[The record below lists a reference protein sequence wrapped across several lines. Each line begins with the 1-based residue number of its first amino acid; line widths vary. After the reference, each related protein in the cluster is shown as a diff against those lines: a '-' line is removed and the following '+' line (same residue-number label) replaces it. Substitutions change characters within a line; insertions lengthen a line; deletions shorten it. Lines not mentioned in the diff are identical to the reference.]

1 MGRNLTGLIQGNE
14 NTTKLANQLKAA
26 EKQYPPLTKEEEQAM
41 IKKYKHDRA
50 KLNELLILHNIR
62 AVFNIAKKYKGKTD
76 DFDSMIQNGFLGLA
90 EAASRFELKKKTKF
104 ITYAYIWIR
113 KYVLQE
119 FYAKNVEVDRNST
132 SLNRMIFNHSKD
144 GDTAEFE
151 DYVTQYA
158 DPSFSSI
165 EDIDKTLS
173 ANEQER
179 ICDSLINELKKD
191 TSLSATD
198 KEIFMS
204 LFYHKEKVKDLSEIY
219 EVSVTDIHH
228 IRDKILEKF
237 RTILES
243 KYQIHSYREFV

>member
-1 MGRNLTGLIQGNE
+1 M
-14 NTTKLANQLKAA
+14 NQ
-26 EKQYPPLTKEEEQAM
+26 
-41 IKKYKHDRA
+41 
-50 KLNELLILHNIR
+50 
-62 AVFNIAKKYKGKTD
+62 
-76 DFDSMIQNGFLGLA
+76 
-90 EAASRFELKKKTKF
+90 
-104 ITYAYIWIR
+104 
-113 KYVLQE
+113 
-119 FYAKNVEVDRNST
+119 
-132 SLNRMIFNHSKD
+132 MIFNHSKD
-144 GDTAEFE
+144 GDAAEFE

-165 EDIDKTLS
+165 EDIGKTLS

-179 ICDSLINELKKD
+179 ICDSLIDELKKD